1 MVVVPG
7 VTKAYAPA
15 GTAAPG
21 DYGRCILVVILTLM
35 MPQTCSY
42 CAGVRNGIGVHSL
55 AFMPAYGPENAL
67 GNASD
72 TELTRP
78 RAMVGDSRA
87 TRFKARGSRLAGP
100 RHGSPSLAKSFPKV
114 GLEEDVALPVQDL
127 DPVGQLGAVMA
138 FTPDSTRP
146 TDGSRRHGVSKRS
159 RRTDPLVT
167 MQK

>member
-1 MVVVPG
+1 M
-7 VTKAYAPA
+7 
-15 GTAAPG
+15 
-21 DYGRCILVVILTLM
+21 VILTLM